1 MTIRCM
7 PPRIFYMVLY
17 LYIKEVN
24 VILPIAFCIMLLIFL
39 LAGCDSIIEYIV
51 CSLFSMFGSIFL
63 SLVVIECANPE
74 TYSAETIA
82 TYDII
87 ALSDNFSSEDGLCY
101 SFLYQTDKGITSK
114 SIKADKTYIQETSDA
129 PYTVRFKNPVLNVLF
144 GSWSTEYNIY
154 IPEGSFI
161 QDGYGISLE

>member
-1 MTIRCM
+1 M
-7 PPRIFYMVLY
+7 
-17 LYIKEVN
+17 
-24 VILPIAFCIMLLIFL
+24 LPIAFCIMLLIFL

-63 SLVVIECANPE
+63 SLVVCVFIIECANPE
-74 TYSAETIA
+74 

-129 PYTVRFKNPVLNVLF
+129 PYA
-144 GSWSTEYNIY
+144 TENT
-154 IPEGSFI
+154 IPS
-161 QDGYGISLE
+161 

>member
-1 MTIRCM
+1 MLTL
-7 PPRIFYMVLY
+7 FHVW
-17 LYIKEVN
+17 LYISN
-24 VILPIAFCIMLLIFL
+24 ILCVFI
-39 LAGCDSIIEYIV
+39 
-51 CSLFSMFGSIFL
+51 
-63 SLVVIECANPE
+63 IECANPE
-74 TYSAETIA
+74 TYSAET
-82 TYDII
+82 I

-129 PYTVRFKNPVLNVLF
+129 PYATENTVRFKNPVLNVLF

>member
-1 MTIRCM
+1 MLPI
-7 PPRIFYMVLY
+7 
-17 LYIKEVN
+17 
-24 VILPIAFCIMLLIFL
+24 ILPIAFCIML

-63 SLVVIECANPE
+63 SLVVCVFIIECANPE
-74 TYSAETIA
+74 ETIA

-129 PYTVRFKNPVLNVLF
+129 PYATENTVRFKNPVLNLLV
-144 GSWSTEYNIY
+144 YRI
-154 IPEGSFI
+154 
-161 QDGYGISLE
+161 

>member
-1 MTIRCM
+1 M
-7 PPRIFYMVLY
+7 
-17 LYIKEVN
+17 
-24 VILPIAFCIMLLIFL
+24 LPIMLLIFL
-39 LAGCDSIIEYIV
+39 LASCDNIIEYIV

-63 SLVVIECANPE
+63 SLVVCVFIIECANPE

-129 PYTVRFKNPVLNVLF
+129 PYATENTVRFKNPVLNVL
-144 GSWSTEYNIY
+144 EYNIY

>member
-1 MTIRCM
+1 MLPI
-7 PPRIFYMVLY
+7 
-17 LYIKEVN
+17 
-24 VILPIAFCIMLLIFL
+24 ILPIAFCIMLLIFL

-63 SLVVIECANPE
+63 TFLSLVVCVFIIECANPE

-114 SIKADKTYIQETSDA
+114 SIKADKTYIQEN
-129 PYTVRFKNPVLNVLF
+129 TVRFKNPVLNVLF

>member
-1 MTIRCM
+1 MLPI
-7 PPRIFYMVLY
+7 
-17 LYIKEVN
+17 
-24 VILPIAFCIMLLIFL
+24 ILPIAFCIFL

-51 CSLFSMFGSIFL
+51 CSLFSMFGSFL
-63 SLVVIECANPE
+63 SLVVCVFIIECANPE

-87 ALSDNFSSEDGLCY
+87 ALSDEDGLCY

-129 PYTVRFKNPVLNVLF
+129 PYA
-144 GSWSTEYNIY
+144 TENT
-154 IPEGSFI
+154 IPS
-161 QDGYGISLE
+161 

>member
-1 MTIRCM
+1 MLPI
-7 PPRIFYMVLY
+7 
-17 LYIKEVN
+17 
-24 VILPIAFCIMLLIFL
+24 ILPIAFCIMLLIFL

-51 CSLFSMFGSIFL
+51 YSLFSMFGSIFL
-63 SLVVIECANPE
+63 TFLSLVVCVFIIECANPE

-129 PYTVRFKNPVLNVLF
+129 PYATENTVRFKNPVLNVLF

>member
-1 MTIRCM
+1 MCK
-7 PPRIFYMVLY
+7 P
-17 LYIKEVN
+17 
-24 VILPIAFCIMLLIFL
+24 
-39 LAGCDSIIEYIV
+39 
-51 CSLFSMFGSIFL
+51 
-63 SLVVIECANPE
+63 PE

-129 PYTVRFKNPVLNVLF
+129 PYATENTVRFKNPVLNVLF

>member
-1 MTIRCM
+1 M
-7 PPRIFYMVLY
+7 
-17 LYIKEVN
+17 
-24 VILPIAFCIMLLIFL
+24 LPIFL
-39 LAGCDSIIEYIV
+39 LASCDNIIEYIV

-63 SLVVIECANPE
+63 SLVVCVFIIECANPE

-129 PYTVRFKNPVLNVLF
+129 PYATENTVRFKNPVLNVL
-144 GSWSTEYNIY
+144 EYNIY

>member
-1 MTIRCM
+1 M
-7 PPRIFYMVLY
+7 Y
-17 LYIKEVN
+17 
-24 VILPIAFCIMLLIFL
+24 ILPIAFCIMLLIFL

-63 SLVVIECANPE
+63 TFLSLVVCVFIIECANPE

-101 SFLYQTDKGITSK
+101 KR
-114 SIKADKTYIQETSDA
+114 IKASLQSLLKQIKLTFKKLPTLHMQQKTLSA
-129 PYTVRFKNPVLNVLF
+129 LK
-144 GSWSTEYNIY
+144 
-154 IPEGSFI
+154 IPS
-161 QDGYGISLE
+161 

>member
-1 MTIRCM
+1 MLPI
-7 PPRIFYMVLY
+7 
-17 LYIKEVN
+17 
-24 VILPIAFCIMLLIFL
+24 ILPIAFCIMLLIFL

-63 SLVVIECANPE
+63 TFLSLVVCVFIIECANPE

-101 SFLYQTDKGITSK
+101 SFLYQLQSLLKQ
-114 SIKADKTYIQETSDA
+114 IKLTFKKLPTLHMQQKTLSA
-129 PYTVRFKNPVLNVLF
+129 LK
-144 GSWSTEYNIY
+144 
-154 IPEGSFI
+154 IPS
-161 QDGYGISLE
+161 